1 MFVRQVKRKC
11 GVRGCKSTDC
21 FAISRTREVGNTVI
35 ICKSC
40 LGKALGAIDEIDPKT
55 KSNIPVVENTSAPSL
70 FFNAGAAETKVDNVP
85 PVTPDNGQENTTPPV
100 DDGNKEPESGSDV
113 PPDNGVTTPPADN
126 GDKEPE
132 QSDDVTPPVDDVPP
146 ATDAEDN
153 TEGTNPPED
162 VTEFKCP
169 ICGKTFD
176 SEKGLKTHLRY
187 CKPQTDKE

>member
-11 GVRGCKSTDC
+11 SVRGCKSTEC
-21 FAISRTREVGNTVI
+21 FAVSRTREVGNTVI

-55 KSNIPVVENTSAPSL
+55 KSNIPVAKNTSAPSL
-70 FFNAGAAETKVDNVP
+70 FFNAGVTETKNDTIP
-85 PVTPDNGQENTTPPV
+85 PETPNNRLANATPPIE
-100 DDGNKEPESGSDV
+100 DGNKEPESGSD
-113 PPDNGVTTPPADN
+113 TLPAD
-126 GDKEPE
+126 GGEKERE
-132 QSDDVTPPVDDVPP
+132 QSD
-146 ATDAEDN
+146 
-153 TEGTNPPED
+153 D

>member
-70 FFNAGAAETKVDNVP
+70 FFNAGAAETKIDNVP
-85 PVTPDNGQENTTPPV
+85 PVTPDNGQENT
-100 DDGNKEPESGSDV
+100 
-113 PPDNGVTTPPADN
+113 
-126 GDKEPE
+126 
-132 QSDDVTPPVDDVPP
+132 TPPVDDVPP

>member
-11 GVRGCKSTDC
+11 SVRGCKSTDC

-55 KSNIPVVENTSAPSL
+55 KSNIPAVDNTSVPSL
-70 FFNAGAAETKVDNVP
+70 FFNAKALGKTGV
-85 PVTPDNGQENTTPPV
+85 VTV
-100 DDGNKEPESGSDV
+100 
-113 PPDNGVTTPPADN
+113 
-126 GDKEPE
+126 
-132 QSDDVTPPVDDVPP
+132 DDVTPPTDG
-146 ATDAEDN
+146 ATPDAED
-153 TEGTNPPED
+153 GTGD
-162 VTEFKCP
+162 VTPPADVAEFKCP
-169 ICGKTFD
+169 ICGKPFD

>member
-11 GVRGCKSTDC
+11 SVRGCKSTDC

-55 KSNIPVVENTSAPSL
+55 KSNIPVVDNTAVPSL
-70 FFNAGAAETKVDNVP
+70 FFNAKALGTDAAETKVDDVP
-85 PVTPDNGQENTTPPV
+85 PVTPDNGQGETNPPA
-100 DDGNKEPESGSDV
+100 D
-113 PPDNGVTTPPADN
+113 GVTTPPTDN
-126 GDKEPE
+126 DGKEPE
-132 QSDDVTPPVDDVPP
+132 QLDGDVPP
-146 ATDAEDN
+146 ADDNTDADDTTPPAT
-153 TEGTNPPED
+153 TEGGTDETPPAD

-187 CKPQTDKE
+187 CKPQTNNE

>member
-11 GVRGCKSTDC
+11 GVRGCKNTDC

-55 KSNIPVVENTSAPSL
+55 KSNIPAVDNTSVPSL
-70 FFNAGAAETKVDNVP
+70 FFNAKALGTDAAETKID
-85 PVTPDNGQENTTPPV
+85 
-100 DDGNKEPESGSDV
+100 DV
-113 PPDNGVTTPPADN
+113 PPITDAEDGT
-126 GDKEPE
+126 G
-132 QSDDVTPPVDDVPP
+132 DVTPP
-146 ATDAEDN
+146 A
-153 TEGTNPPED
+153 D

-169 ICGKTFD
+169 ICGKPFE

-187 CKPQTDKE
+187 CKPQTDNE